1 MEFNTNIWDLLA
13 YKIAK
18 RMAEK
23 KGVPLTV
30 GLVREIADELREFN
44 NTLVVKIY
52 FRLPDQNEMKE
63 IQDAMLNLAMKGE

>member
-1 MEFNTNIWDLLA
+1 
-13 YKIAK
+13 
-18 RMAEK
+18 MAEK